1 MSLFVETCTHWPI
14 SAGYN
19 GLSLSPRFGTALKS
33 DPSSETPYGT
43 DWCFCCNCITV
54 QFLPR
59 PVFLPVPL
67 TSWSWEHSPINCMY
81 LNIHLRGDFL
91 GTWSVTHPWFCASQ
105 IQSVKKNTLE
115 NFNSFQFCVT
125 GQGNTKNNKQTLLKE
140 RFISASQWKKIFYE
154 RYPSLDFVSFTSSQP
169 CYVLPSTNMDCVS
182 PGL

>member
-1 MSLFVETCTHWPI
+1 MSTKCNIMPI
-14 SAGYN
+14 KNLSI
-19 GLSLSPRFGTALKS
+19 SLS
-33 DPSSETPYGT
+33 
-43 DWCFCCNCITV
+43 
-54 QFLPR
+54 
-59 PVFLPVPL
+59 
-67 TSWSWEHSPINCMY
+67 
-81 LNIHLRGDFL
+81 
-91 GTWSVTHPWFCASQ
+91 
-105 IQSVKKNTLE
+105 KKNTLE